1 MINSANGGA
10 QFSVSNGTISAVIT
24 FITNRPLTG
33 LAWLNVFLHVAGLA
47 LAAIGVRPGS
57 PLVPLEE
64 RLSYLAASP
73 IGWTFAWV
81 AWMCCAASLIAFL
94 AVVTN
99 RLGGEARLAQFGLM
113 IAVTAAGFDL
123 CCDSIY
129 VLVFPMLASWQ
140 PPAEA
145 QFLLAERVTGIAG
158 LVVANG
164 GYSIS
169 ILLVTLAL
177 RDQPGIFR
185 FTVGVG
191 YAVAGFGF
199 LLAAAGITWVPWHA
213 AWATPPTIGLFCLW
227 VILVAYSLEP
237 AGRSP

>member
-1 MINSANGGA
+1 MINSVNGGA
-10 QFSVSNGTISAVIT
+10 QFSVSNGTISAAIT
-24 FITNRPLTG
+24 FISNRPLVG
-33 LAWLNVFLHVAGLA
+33 LAWLNVFLHLVGLA
-47 LAAIGVRPGS
+47 LAAVGIRPGS
-57 PLVPLEE
+57 PLVPLPE

-73 IGWTFAWV
+73 LAWTLAWV
-81 AWMCCAASLIAFL
+81 AWMCCAATLIAFL

-113 IAVTAAGFDL
+113 IAVAAAGFDL

-129 VLVFPMLASWQ
+129 LLVFPMLASLQ

-145 QFLLAERVTGIAG
+145 LFLLVERVTGLAG

-164 GYSIS
+164 AYSIS

-177 RDQPGIFR
+177 RGQPGISR
-185 FTVGVG
+185 LAVGVG
-191 YAVAGFGF
+191 CAVAGFGL

-227 VILVAYSLEP
+227 VILVAYSLQP